1 MKRILYLLLAC
12 FFLAASIAYAA
23 DIRWRNSKTALDSI
37 SGLQSGDRGIVIG
50 DNGTSQFYRYD
61 GSKWVETPVANAENW
76 ATARLIAGN
85 SVNGSANVPF
95 ANKFIVQGTS
105 DAGLTGAQFLGALGT
120 GLLKNTTT
128 TGILSI
134 AAAKT
139 DYAPA
144 TSGSGILKGDGSGGF
159 AAAAYGDVV
168 GLWTDCTGYLNSDG
182 TCSSPS
188 LSESD
193 PVVAAITGIV
203 KSNGTTISKATA
215 GTDYAPATSGSGVLK
230 GDGAGGFD
238 NATYTDVVGLW
249 TNCTDGFLKYD
260 GSCAAGSVEESDPV
274 VAAITGVVKSN
285 GTTISNA
292 GYSDI
297 VGLWTTCTGY
307 LKSDGTC
314 GTFSFEGDDN
324 ASHFVDGT
332 GVWRTIYPVDITN
345 LETFVGSVINNGD
358 HAATFSSLD
367 ITSGGYSAPWP
378 VVTDCSGHT
387 TAGRACYDSS
397 GKKLYVGDG
406 AAAQEIGSGG
416 TGEETDPVVAA
427 ITGIVKSNGST
438 ISAAQV
444 GTDYQAPITDPV
456 TGTGT
461 QYHLPYWLTSSSIG
475 SDTGCTTDG
484 AGVITCKTLRAKGLN
499 IGDGNAT
506 IDNSGNL
513 LARTVSYIRDD
524 ENPFCQQYFAGTN
537 YDDNYTE
544 VCAPPEGFSE
554 TYRLY
559 WPTAA
564 PTGNQVLVFPAPT
577 LGVSRGTW
585 QNLADGGD
593 LVSTNNLS
601 DLTDAET
608 ARSNLGLVIGTDV
621 LAPNGSAA
629 LLTDFPTIT
638 EPIVNIALRGGG
650 SAITTG
656 SAGSKRIAAAV
667 TITGYTIIS
676 STSCSITVDLW
687 RTTYTDYDGS
697 DHPANEDSITASA
710 PITLTTAVKAK
721 DETLTGWTK
730 TLSADDIIHVNVDSA
745 DCTGDVDIQVYGTRS
760 L

>member
-1 MKRILYLLLAC
+1 MKRILSIVLATV
-12 FFLAASIAYAA
+12 FIVASITYAA
-23 DIRWRNSKTALDSI
+23 DIRWRNSKAALDAVA
-37 SGLQSGDRGIVIG
+37 GAQSGDRGIVIG
-50 DNGTSQFYRYD
+50 DNSVSQFYSYD
-61 GSKWVETPVANAENW
+61 GSKWVAAPVASAESW
-76 ATARLIAGN
+76 TTARLIAGN

-95 ANKFIVQGTS
+95 ANKFIVQGTT

-159 AAAAYGDVV
+159 AAAAYG
-168 GLWTDCTGYLNSDG
+168 
-182 TCSSPS
+182 
-188 LSESD
+188 
-193 PVVAAITGIV
+193 
-203 KSNGTTISKATA
+203 
-215 GTDYAPATSGSGVLK
+215 
-230 GDGAGGFD
+230 
-238 NATYTDVVGLW
+238 DVVGLW

-427 ITGIVKSNGST
+427 ITGIVKSNGTT
-438 ISAAQV
+438 ISKATA
-444 GTDYQAPITDPV
+444 GTDYAPV
-456 TGTGT
+456 TSGTGILKGDGEGGFDNAT
-461 QYHLPYWLTSSSIG
+461 YTDVVGLWATCAGYLKHDGTCDTPAGTGDFLADG
-475 SDTGCTTDG
+475 SVPMTDGIVLADGNGDAPTTDG
-484 AGVITCKTLRAKGLN
+484 EMKYDRTAEKLQV
-499 IGDGNAT
+499 GDGAAT
-506 IDNSGNL
+506 KEF
-513 LARTVSYIRDD
+513 V
-524 ENPFCQQYFAGTN
+524 P
-537 YDDNYTE
+537 
-544 VCAPPEGFSE
+544 V
-554 TYRLY
+554 
-559 WPTAA
+559 
-564 PTGNQVLVFPAPT
+564 
-577 LGVSRGTW
+577 GVSSMITKYQYLPAAWMEDDATTPCAAAAVISGEEIKARLFSDNDTSIVLW
-585 QNLADGGD
+585 QVDPEWTAGLKFRVYYSLVADGEADDTAIFRLAGCTIGNSEALTCTAGD
-593 LVSTNNLS
+593 PIGV
-601 DLTDAET
+601 TDE
-608 ARSNLGLVIGTDV
+608 IGTDDDANQ
-621 LAPNGSAA
+621 LMI
-629 LLTDFPTIT
+629 TDW
-638 EPIVNIALRGGG
+638 
-650 SAITTG
+650 SD
-656 SAGSKRIAAAV
+656 AV
-667 TITGYTIIS
+667 
-676 STSCSITVDLW
+676 
-687 RTTYTDYDGS
+687 
-697 DHPANEDSITASA
+697 
-710 PITLTTAVKAK
+710 
-721 DETLTGWTK
+721 TLTGIAANELARLTFYRGTDDEAGDINVIGIEIK
-730 TLSADDIIHVNVDSA
+730 YQAKISASTD
-745 DCTGDVDIQVYGTRS
+745 Y
-760 L
+760 